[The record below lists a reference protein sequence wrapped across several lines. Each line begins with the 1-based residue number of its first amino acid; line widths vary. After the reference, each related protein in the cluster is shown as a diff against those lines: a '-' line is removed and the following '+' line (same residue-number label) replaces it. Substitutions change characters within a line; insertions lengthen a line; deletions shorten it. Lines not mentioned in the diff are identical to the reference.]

1 MNQKKAESE
10 SQRKVEEHQS
20 EAFATIALTHE
31 CAGGKRVVVDLAG
44 AEFLLS
50 IAESALKQTP
60 KEKQAGRQ
68 MNIDS

>member
-1 MNQKKAESE
+1 M
-10 SQRKVEEHQS
+10 
-20 EAFATIALTHE
+20 ALTHE
-31 CAGGKRVVVDLAG
+31 CVGGKLVVVDLAG

-50 IAESALKQTP
+50 ITESALKQTP